1 MQQAGVQKPRAF
13 RPSSVNCTLREDGM
27 NRTAHIRTTR
37 GRIPGSSQGKLQA
50 TDSAFLA
57 SFSFHLLSHQESPVF
72 LSGDFSHP
80 SSTKARAGLRTL
92 PPGNSSGSLQRV
104 DLCVHWRNP
113 EDLKSQDAGSF
124 LLWFCQSL
132 SANSGQRH
140 SEELNTAFGDAP
152 HCCSAAK

>member
-27 NRTAHIRTTR
+27 NRTAHVRTTR
-37 GRIPGSSQGKLQA
+37 GRVPGSSQGKLQA
-50 TDSAFLA
+50 TDNAFLA

-113 EDLKSQDAGSF
+113 ADLKSQDAGSF
-124 LLWFCQSL
+124 LLRFCQSL
-132 SANSGQRH
+132 SANSGQRN
-140 SEELNTAFGDAP
+140 SEERSTAFGDAP